1 MTTTTDG
8 RRRAEPVPPLSD
20 EQRRLIEDHLDLVDH
35 MAKRMATVSIPFDD
49 RRQDGMIG
57 LIDAA
62 RDYDPTRGATFATF
76 ATMKIRSAMI
86 DAERAGAGALIRVPR
101 LAWAKMTAKERRASQ
116 PHVRFRWRRSDTAGG
131 ADGPWGRDDDV
142 IDPAAPIDDEP
153 YDAEMIRLG
162 LDRLGG
168 KMAEAMR
175 LHYWQ
180 GLSMREVGRRLGVSE
195 SRVSQMHSA
204 AIERLREQT
213 FARRAVAS

>member
-1 MTTTTDG
+1 MSKTKDG
-8 RRRAEPVPPLSD
+8 RRTEPAPLSD
-20 EQRRLIEDHLDLVDH
+20 EQRRLIEDHVGLVDYL
-35 MAKRMATVSIPFDD
+35 AKRLATVSIPFDD
-49 RRQDGMIG
+49 RWQDGMIG

-62 RDYDPTRGATFATF
+62 RDFDPARGANFATL
-76 ATMKIRSAMI
+76 ATMKIRSAML
-86 DAERAGAGALIRVPR
+86 DAERDGAGVLIRIPR
-101 LAWAKMTAKERRASQ
+101 TRWSKMTAKERRASQ

-131 ADGPWGRDDDV
+131 ADGSWSRDDDV
-142 IDPAAPIDDEP
+142 IDPVAPVDDEP

-175 LHYWQ
+175 LYYWH
-180 GLSMREVGRRLGVSE
+180 GLSMREVGRRLDLSE

-204 AIERLREQT
+204 AIELLREQT